1 MTRLTNDMR
10 DSIQRK
16 IMLGL
21 PNVDYAKQIRALI
34 QDTIIEFAPKQVQE
48 LYADAATRKYLQSS
62 YAEVREGNRSINGL
76 GYWNE
81 VYGLTRELP
90 IQMDERTESL
100 FVEGTM
106 HHAIYWRLKN
116 SGLVIKHKE
125 QEELRKSVSARLKAN
140 LEAATTL
147 KKLYTTLEPE
157 LHGYIPKELEGVANL
172 PATVAPVVDDLRRL
186 GAVLPETPKAT
197 DK

>member
-1 MTRLTNDMR
+1 MTRLTNELR
-10 DSIQRK
+10 DDIQRK
-16 IMLGL
+16 IMKGL

-48 LYADAATRKYLQSS
+48 LYADEATRKYLQSG
-62 YAEVREGNRSINGL
+62 YAEIRGGNRRIDGL

-81 VYGLTRELP
+81 VYGLTKELS
-90 IQMDERTESL
+90 IQMDERAEEML
-100 FVEGTM
+100 VEGTM

-116 SGLVIKHKE
+116 SGLVSKHKE

-140 LEAATTL
+140 LAAATTI
-147 KKLYTTLEPE
+147 KRLYTILEPE

-172 PATVAPVVDDLRRL
+172 PTTVAPVVDDLRKL
-186 GAVLPETPKAT
+186 GANLPETPKA
-197 DK
+197 